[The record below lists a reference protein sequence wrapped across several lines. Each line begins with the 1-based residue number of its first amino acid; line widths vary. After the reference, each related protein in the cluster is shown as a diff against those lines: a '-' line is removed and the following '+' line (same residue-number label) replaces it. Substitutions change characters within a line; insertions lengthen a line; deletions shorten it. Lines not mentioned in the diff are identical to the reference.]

1 MNGQV
6 KGVVTSTALI
16 KLESARRELRYSA
29 EELIGF
35 KTKSHVAEQPQG
47 SETELGARNRIA
59 HAKMNV
65 PSSLLGKVFFLS
77 FENGI
82 FAVAEGWEDRCV
94 AVLERPDGSILTAVS
109 SGVRFPIRA
118 VQETAN
124 LPGGF
129 LVNTVGSIIAKQYA
143 EQGIA
148 CDPQDPHAT
157 LTAGRF
163 TRADQIT
170 EVLRKVW
177 KNAHLL

>member
-16 KLESARRELRYSA
+16 KLEPARRELRYSA

-35 KTKSHVAEQPQG
+35 KAKSHVAEQPQG

-94 AVLERPDGSILTAVS
+94 AVLERPDGSAFTAVS
-109 SGVRFPIRA
+109 SGVIFPVDA
-118 VQETAN
+118 VRETAN

-129 LVNTVGSIIAKQYA
+129 VMHSVGSVIAKRYV
-143 EQGIA
+143 EKGIN

-157 LTAGRF
+157 LTAGKF

-170 EVLRKVW
+170 EALRKVW